1 MPATTADTTPTTGKV
16 SDAERLAAVLQRLA
30 RSRAALRRELVPPPE
45 PAANGPDGLGL
56 TGPLRR
62 WWRRLR
68 RATQGSPLAVLAG
81 EAVQGWW
88 QHHPWRPTATLLARQ
103 ARPVLRQHPVA
114 AVAVAALAGAALVG
128 CRPWRWRAV
137 DAQLR
142 PLPGR
147 ALHWLLAQLGSA
159 PVQATLASLALM
171 ALRRDPAADPAPDTG
186 APPSATP
193 ASPAA
198 HPADHDP
205 AMPTRERTP
214 R

>member
-1 MPATTADTTPTTGKV
+1 MTTPNSPVAPPT
-16 SDAERLAAVLQRLA
+16 DADRLAAVLLRLE

-45 PAANGPDGLGL
+45 PSASGPDGLGL

-68 RATQGSPLAVLAG
+68 RATQGSPLAVLAS

-88 QHHPWRPTATLLARQ
+88 QHQPWRPTATLLAGQ
-103 ARPVLRQHPVA
+103 ARPLLRQHPVA

-171 ALRRDPAADPAPDTG
+171 ALRRHAPAPSAPDPAA
-186 APPSATP
+186 PPSGGAATT
-193 ASPAA
+193 AGDTA
-198 HPADHDP
+198 
-205 AMPTRERTP
+205 P